1 MYFETKEWRVGR
13 TTIFARSPTLSR
25 ASKSGEPPVS
35 IRNMVCTASPVN
47 MQQTMPAHE
56 TRILASGRS
65 SCKNLL
71 RKVLSKFRW
80 KPYKPGVYLTP
91 PDGVDEM
98 ATVIA
103 DQAIAAFGGDPETVD
118 RPALRTRLSNTN
130 RAHAESAYFTV
141 SPTRPSPHG
150 VDQLTRP
157 ARALLPGHHFH
168 GRLAYPQF
176 GPDFR
181 SVALTSPHSSPP
193 HAEDDDPP
201 RGGGSTCSVRTHSP
215 AGDDHGRV
223 NDGTAR
229 STNL

>member
-130 RAHAESAYFTV
+130 RAHASERILYGFAD
-141 SPTRPSPHG
+141 SP
-150 VDQLTRP
+150 QP
-157 ARALLPGHHFH
+157 ARSRSADKTRSCIASRPPLPWAPRIPTVRP
-168 GRLAYPQF
+168 RLPF
-176 GPDFR
+176 RRPDF
-181 SVALTSPHSSPP
+181 SLWLAT
-193 HAEDDDPP
+193 
-201 RGGGSTCSVRTHSP
+201 TC
-215 AGDDHGRV
+215 
-223 NDGTAR
+223 
-229 STNL
+229 